1 MKSLF
6 PAACIAAAAAALV
19 AGTPA
24 GRAGPQRVIA
34 GRQRVIAIP
43 EVPRRCPPV
52 LRGVSMEIQPI
63 SGGVVLELT
72 APRPQQV
79 AELREQIRDAA
90 MVVEKYS
97 KAPPQGLLVEM
108 EPARLPP
115 LEISVNDVGA
125 GARVLIRAQRARD
138 LPELLELAHSLELVW
153 ERSDCNE
160 SVAHEQIALPYLR
173 A

>member
-34 GRQRVIAIP
+34 IP

-52 LRGVSMEIQPI
+52 LRGVSMVIQPVT
-63 SGGVVLELT
+63 GGVALELT

-125 GARVLIRAQRARD
+125 GARVVIRAQRARD
-138 LPELLELAHSLELVW
+138 LPELLELAHALELVW

-160 SVAHEQIALPYLR
+160 SVAHQRISLPYLR